1 MLIAISEAV
10 FYCDRDLPTVG
21 KTYLQSAES
30 RGNGQ
35 RNQVFRYPKV
45 STPHKNI
52 QTESAER
59 SPSSL
64 MCCCCCWLI
73 LNV

>member
-1 MLIAISEAV
+1 MLFAISEAV
-10 FYCDRDLPTVG
+10 FYCDRNLPTLG
-21 KTYLQSAES
+21 KTYLQSAENP
-30 RGNGQ
+30 GNEQ
-35 RNQVFRYPKV
+35 RNQVFGYPKV
-45 STPHKNI
+45 STIHKNI
-52 QTESAER
+52 QNESAER